1 MAKTHAHLGRHDGNW
16 SGLFNVSTTTPSP
29 LWFLNGSFWN
39 ITNSTWEND
48 YGGENTTGYPAGDV
62 SGDEEDGVPP
72 LALIKA
78 VVLVVVLGIVL
89 LSSCKLVLQF
99 VTRITE
105 RRL

>member
-1 MAKTHAHLGRHDGNW
+1 MAKAHAHLGRHGGNW
-16 SGLFNVSTTTPSP
+16 SGLSNVGAITASP
-29 LWFLNGSFWN
+29 LWFLNGSSWN

-48 YGGENTTGYPAGDV
+48 FGGKNTTGHPAGDV
-62 SGDEEDGVPP
+62 GGDEEDGVPP

-99 VTRITE
+99 LTRITE

>member
-1 MAKTHAHLGRHDGNW
+1 MLKTQAHLGRQGGNW
-16 SGLFNVSTTTPSP
+16 SGLANVTTVAPSP
-29 LWFLNGSFWN
+29 LWFLNASSWN
-39 ITNSTWEND
+39 NTNSTWEN
-48 YGGENTTGYPAGDV
+48 GHNTTGYPAGDV
-62 SGDEEDGVPP
+62 SGDGEDGVPP